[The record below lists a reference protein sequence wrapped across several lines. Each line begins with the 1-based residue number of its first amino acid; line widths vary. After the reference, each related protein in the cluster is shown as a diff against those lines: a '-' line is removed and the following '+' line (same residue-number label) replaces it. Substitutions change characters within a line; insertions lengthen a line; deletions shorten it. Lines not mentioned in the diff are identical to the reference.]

1 MDAFEISKAKL
12 EGKCSSVW
20 ISSSEIFFFYFAPK
34 KDQSGKYKHTS
45 HTAILTYFLRF
56 PMHLCVSINYV
67 GIYST

>member
-45 HTAILTYFLRF
+45 HTAILT
-56 PMHLCVSINYV
+56 
-67 GIYST
+67 